1 MWEYVFDYGCGV
13 DMELIL
19 HFDSDK
25 KAADF
30 AFEHKVVAYRIAD
43 DELVNVS
50 KSYEDY
56 LIDKFSDDET
66 IGYADRQLFEYD

>member
-19 HFDSDK
+19 HFNCDED
-25 KAADF
+25 AANF